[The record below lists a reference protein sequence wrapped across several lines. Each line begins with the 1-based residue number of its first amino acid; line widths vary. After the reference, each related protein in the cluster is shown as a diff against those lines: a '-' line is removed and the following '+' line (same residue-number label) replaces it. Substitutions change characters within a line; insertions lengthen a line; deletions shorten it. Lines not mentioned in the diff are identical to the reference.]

1 VTDRAKKFWDKRA
14 ERYSTRAIADE
25 ATYQEKLEVTRRYLN
40 PDSEVLEFGCGTGST
55 AISHAPYVKH
65 ILATDISS
73 NMIEIARQRAREDD
87 VRNVTFAQSSVDEFA
102 APDESYDVVLG
113 LNLLHLLDDKDAALE
128 KICRMLRPGGVFV
141 SSTACI
147 TDMMPLFR
155 LIAPIGVFFHLFPPV
170 AAFSVKEL
178 TRALTVAGLE
188 IEHEW
193 SPGKNKAIFIV
204 ARKSR

>member
-1 VTDRAKKFWDKRA
+1 MTDRAKKFWDRRA

-25 ATYQEKLEVTRRYLN
+25 ATYQKKLEITRKFLN
-40 PDSEVLEFGCGTGST
+40 SESEVLEFGCGTGST

-73 NMIEIARQRAREDD
+73 EMIGIARVRARESD
-87 VRNVTFAQSSVDEFA
+87 VCNVTFEQSSVDEFA

-128 KICRMLRPGGVFV
+128 KICRILRPGGVFV

-170 AAFSVKEL
+170 ATFSEKEL
-178 TRALTVAGLE
+178 RRALTDAGLE

-193 SPGKNKAIFIV
+193 SPGKNKAIFII
-204 ARKSR
+204 ARKRR

>member
-1 VTDRAKKFWDKRA
+1 
-14 ERYSTRAIADE
+14 
-25 ATYQEKLEVTRRYLN
+25 
-40 PDSEVLEFGCGTGST
+40 
-55 AISHAPYVKH
+55 
-65 ILATDISS
+65 
-73 NMIEIARQRAREDD
+73 
-87 VRNVTFAQSSVDEFA
+87 
-102 APDESYDVVLG
+102 
-113 LNLLHLLDDKDAALE
+113 LLDDKDAALE

-193 SPGKNKAIFIV
+193 SSGKNKAIFIV